1 MGRMGKYRTLF
12 HAIRLGDGWSGI
24 CLPLSGIYD
33 LCQWR
38 QAGVV
43 QSTGVSEGIPPE
55 QVPVDV
61 LTITFA
67 YREDDS
73 PQPAYCLV
81 LDCGLGLCLPTMISY
96 SI

>member
-1 MGRMGKYRTLF
+1 M
-12 HAIRLGDGWSGI
+12 
-24 CLPLSGIYD
+24 
-33 LCQWR
+33 
-38 QAGVV
+38 V

-96 SI
+96 SIEKEVPYGLSRISLHRSLF

>member
-33 LCQWR
+33 LCQ
-38 QAGVV
+38 
-43 QSTGVSEGIPPE
+43 E

>member
-1 MGRMGKYRTLF
+1 MPVAASRGG
-12 HAIRLGDGWSGI
+12 SN
-24 CLPLSGIYD
+24 PLA
-33 LCQWR
+33 CR
-38 QAGVV
+38 R
-43 QSTGVSEGIPPE
+43 IPPE
-55 QVPVDV
+55 QVPIDV

-67 YREDDS
+67 HREDDS

>member
-1 MGRMGKYRTLF
+1 M
-12 HAIRLGDGWSGI
+12 
-24 CLPLSGIYD
+24 
-33 LCQWR
+33 
-38 QAGVV
+38 V

-67 YREDDS
+67 HREDDS